1 MKNTKEKNYNN
12 LIFIPIILLV
22 LSILLELSLSKIV
35 FFYETPPSLFLIF
48 TYIILFVF
56 NTNLPVLVIFLICMT
71 YDFLFGINPGF
82 FSASIL
88 ISSLIINQANLNY
101 LNNSFLNIWVFFII
115 FFSIVSL
122 IQIGFYILLYFNLPD
137 LEKLI
142 FQLGLSLFFFP
153 IIFLIL
159 KNGMNYFNL
168 KLY

>member
-1 MKNTKEKNYNN
+1 MV
-12 LIFIPIILLV
+12 LQFI
-22 LSILLELSLSKIV
+22 
-35 FFYETPPSLFLIF
+35 
-48 TYIILFVF
+48 
-56 NTNLPVLVIFLICMT
+56 MR
-71 YDFLFGINPGF
+71 F

-101 LNNSFLNIWVFFII
+101 LNNSFFNIWVFFII